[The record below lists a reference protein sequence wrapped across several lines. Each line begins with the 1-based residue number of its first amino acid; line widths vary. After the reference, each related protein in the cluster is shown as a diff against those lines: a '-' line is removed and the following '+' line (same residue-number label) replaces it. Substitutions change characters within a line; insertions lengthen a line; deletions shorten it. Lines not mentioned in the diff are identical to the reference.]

1 MSDKVKIKLRKET
14 IKQSASMV
22 DVMMANGSLYEDH
35 PLVILIKEIVDEC
48 LKIKKGG
55 KKDGKR

>member
-1 MSDKVKIKLRKET
+1 MSDKIKIELKKET

-35 PLVILIKEIVDEC
+35 PLVTLIKEIVDEC

>member
-1 MSDKVKIKLRKET
+1 MSDKIKIELKKET

-55 KKDGKR
+55 KS

>member
-1 MSDKVKIKLRKET
+1 
-14 IKQSASMV
+14 MV
-22 DVMMANGSLYEDH
+22 DVMMSNGSLYEDH
-35 PLVILIKEIVDEC
+35 PFVILIKEIVDEC